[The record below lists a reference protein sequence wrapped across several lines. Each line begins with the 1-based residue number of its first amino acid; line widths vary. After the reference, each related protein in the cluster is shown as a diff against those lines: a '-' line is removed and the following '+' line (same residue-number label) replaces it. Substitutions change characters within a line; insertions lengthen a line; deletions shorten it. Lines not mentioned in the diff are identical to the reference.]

1 MYEALQQM
9 FMMQSQELKGSL
21 HLYLMYGQVQMS
33 QVNAGSYSY
42 SHLAFKLPLGV
53 ISTYYFLCK
62 EHKENCFVD
71 LVLFNFEVNYI
82 SMTGQLDFIYGL
94 ISLYG
99 YEYFI

>member
-1 MYEALQQM
+1 
-9 FMMQSQELKGSL
+9 MQGAQR
-21 HLYLMYGQVQMS
+21 
-33 QVNAGSYSY
+33 
-42 SHLAFKLPLGV
+42 
-53 ISTYYFLCK
+53 
-62 EHKENCFVD
+62 NCFVD